1 MSYKIYKRPDR
12 TDYYAYVSVRIQGQS
27 EYKRFSTHTTV
38 RDKALEIAR
47 TTEQQMLAAGGAI
60 DITIGQAFGEFY
72 TREGAHYAAPRNV
85 YYTLNQFA
93 DFFGEH
99 RTFASLTPAD
109 INKYIYAN
117 EARGIAPATT
127 NRQLVV
133 LSRVINVCRTKW
145 GLHAPDIQPLKYRQ
159 REPDGRIG
167 LVNDKDRIAIENAAA
182 PHLRLAMQIA
192 YYTGLRR
199 GNILGLLWSDIDP
212 VHHTIT
218 VKVKDASVT
227 GGRTHTA
234 FVPEAL
240 QNILAQTP
248 RTSDHVITFKGRPV
262 ADLKKAWQAACRR
275 AGIPAGKYRFH
286 DLRHASGTAVVRATQ
301 SLYAAQIH
309 LGHKNPKMTQRYA
322 KFLDE
327 DKARIAHQVF
337 DK

>member
-1 MSYKIYKRPDR
+1 MSYKVYKRNNSPF
-12 TDYYAYVSVRIQGQS
+12 YYAYVSATDGGKP
-27 EYKRFSTHTTV
+27 ERFSTHTAI
-38 RDKALEIAR
+38 RDKAIEIAR
-47 TTEQQMLAAGGAI
+47 AAEQRILAQGGAI

-72 TREGAHYAAPRNV
+72 RREGSHYAAPRNV
-85 YYTLNQFA
+85 YYTLKQFA
-93 DFFGEH
+93 DFFSEG

-133 LSRVINVCRTKW
+133 LSRVINVCRNKW

-167 LVNDKDRIAIENAAA
+167 LVNDADRIAIENVAS

-199 GNILGLLWSDIDP
+199 GNILGLRWNDIDP
-212 VHHTIT
+212 VRKTIT

-234 FVPEAL
+234 FIPDAL
-240 QNILAQTP
+240 QTILDNTE
-248 RTSDHVITFKGRPV
+248 RTCEYVVAYKGRPV
-262 ADLKKAWQAACRR
+262 ADLKTAWHAACRR
-275 AGIPAGKYRFH
+275 AAIPAGKYTFH
-286 DLRHASGTAVVRATQ
+286 DIRHASGTAVVRATQ

-327 DKARIAHQVF
+327 DKARIAHAVF
-337 DK
+337 DQ

>member
-12 TDYYAYVSVRIQGQS
+12 EDYYAYVSVKIQGKS
-27 EYKRFSTHTTV
+27 EYKRFSTYTTV

-47 TTEQQMLAAGGAI
+47 TTEQQLLASNGAI

-72 TREGAHYAAPRNV
+72 RREGSHYAAPRNV
-85 YYTLNQFA
+85 YYTLKQFA
-93 DFFGEH
+93 DFFSEG
-99 RTFASLTPAD
+99 RAFATLTAAD

-117 EARGIAPATT
+117 EERGIAPATT

-133 LSRVINVCRTKW
+133 LSRVINVCREKW

-167 LVNDKDRIAIENAAA
+167 LVNDKDRIAIEQAAT

-199 GNILGLLWSDIDP
+199 GNILALRWDDIDP
-212 VHHTIT
+212 VRKTIT

-234 FVPEAL
+234 FIPDAL
-240 QNILAQTP
+240 QEILDNTEHTCEYVVAY
-248 RTSDHVITFKGRPV
+248 KGHPV
-262 ADLKKAWQAACRR
+262 ADLKTAWHAACRR
-275 AGIPAGKYRFH
+275 AGIPTGKYRFH
-286 DLRHASGTAVVRATQ
+286 DIRHASGTAVVRATQ

-327 DKARIAHQVF
+327 DKARIAHEVF